1 MLSNE
6 KPILRLADV
15 SGPDAVKEMVA
26 LYKAITG
33 RTPTEAEMRQAEM
46 ALTGKVSLTVK
57 PKKS

>member
-1 MLSNE
+1 MLNNE

-15 SGPDAVKEMVA
+15 SGPDAVKELAAM
-26 LYKAITG
+26 YKAITG
-33 RTPTEAEMRQAEM
+33 RTPTEVEMKQAEM